1 MSLFRYCIAFI
12 VFVAASVS
20 AVAEPAS
27 QDGALSPALIDELR
41 IGFRF
46 DAETRVRHN
55 AVTNA
60 SINDLS
66 LNRAIVA
73 GEDGHFS
80 HRIKTKGVT
89 NQKASGRCWM
99 FAGLN
104 TMRPKVIDAKKLDS
118 FEFSTAYL
126 QFWDKMEK
134 ANLFL
139 EYMIEMRDTD
149 YLDREWELVH
159 KWTLGD
165 GGWWNFV
172 VDLIEKYGVVP
183 KSVMPETKSSENT
196 NEMNTVLERM
206 LNTHAVKLHAMH
218 KGGKSVAELRE
229 FKKKAL
235 AEVYR
240 FLVINLGE
248 PPQEFEW
255 RYVAPGSDKE
265 DESKEKIAKA
275 GDKPQP
281 AATIAVKPG
290 DTSSLRQ
297 FEVRPADDVR
307 EAAVLPAASTAPATS
322 AVKGLTP
329 LRKYTPQ
336 EFYKEYV
343 GVPLRDYVC
352 LYNDPTNAYRKHL
365 RFSRARNMAGS
376 PDMDFVNLESDALK
390 SIAAASVIANE
401 PVWFAAD
408 VGKDQSSTLG
418 LMADRLYDYGPLFG
432 VDLAMTKADRIRY
445 RAEASNHA
453 MVFMGVDMRPT
464 QPLAPGAAA
473 DAIPK
478 ATPVKWLVENSWGD
492 AKGQKGTWTL
502 YDGWFNEHV
511 FVIIVNK
518 KHVPADVLKIFDEPA
533 KVLPAWYPGAMGV
546 E

>member
-1 MSLFRYCIAFI
+1 MLPSRIHASLVILVCISAGAFAESGAT
-12 VFVAASVS
+12 AAK
-20 AVAEPAS
+20 PQD

-41 IGFRF
+41 TGFRF

-66 LNRAIVA
+66 LNRSIVA

-134 ANLFL
+134 SNLFL

-196 NEMNTVLERM
+196 NEMNIVLERM
-206 LNTHAVKLHAMH
+206 LNAHAVKLHAMH
-218 KGGKSVAELRE
+218 KGGKSVAELRD

-248 PPQEFEW
+248 PPREFEW
-255 RYVAPGSDKE
+255 RYVAPTPGDK
-265 DESKEKIAKA
+265 DGESGKEKVASTGNSAAPAVVVVKT
-275 GDKPQP
+275 GD
-281 AATIAVKPG
+281 A
-290 DTSSLRQ
+290 SSLKP
-297 FEVRPADDVR
+297 FEVRPADATDD
-307 EAAVLPAASTAPATS
+307 AAVLPTPSKVAPASS

-329 LRKYTPQ
+329 LRKYTPR

-343 GVPLRDYVC
+343 GVALRDYVC
-352 LYNDPTNAYRKHL
+352 LYNDPTNAYRSHL

-390 SIAAASVIANE
+390 SIASASVIANE
-401 PVWFAAD
+401 PKLPTTRWF
-408 VGKDQSSTLG
+408 SW
-418 LMADRLYDYGPLFG
+418 
-432 VDLAMTKADRIRY
+432 
-445 RAEASNHA
+445 ASMCA
-453 MVFMGVDMRPT
+453 RT
-464 QPLAPGAAA
+464 SL
-473 DAIPK
+473 
-478 ATPVKWLVENSWGD
+478 
-492 AKGQKGTWTL
+492 
-502 YDGWFNEHV
+502 
-511 FVIIVNK
+511 
-518 KHVPADVLKIFDEPA
+518 
-533 KVLPAWYPGAMGV
+533 
-546 E
+546 